1 MSTNELFV
9 LPKTVR
15 RLRKGPL
22 GDHIDA
28 FAARLLEQGFSQAKA
43 CDKIRIVADLSG
55 WLLRKSLGANDVDP
69 QILQR
74 YLEHCKRYMH
84 PDRGAPSTVQELLA
98 MLCEKG
104 IASQECSPEATHR
117 YECVE
122 NDFKRYLS
130 QERGLS
136 PATLAN
142 YLPFVHQLL
151 VERFGNG
158 PTEFANLRAT
168 DITRFVQRHAR
179 DHSPSRNG
187 PMVAALRAFL
197 QHLRHRSK
205 IKTDLAA
212 CVPTIANWSRAT
224 LPKFLPPG
232 QVDQVLKHCDRRN
245 ATGRRD
251 YAILLL
257 LARLGLRAG
266 EVVALTLDDIDW
278 KEGILR
284 LRGKGGR
291 EAKLPLPVEVGE
303 AIGGYLQN
311 GRPRC
316 PSRRLFIRERAPR
329 VGLDSSAISTLVK
342 RALVRA
348 AVDSP
353 RKGAHLFRHSLATEM
368 LHQGASL
375 TEIGELLRHEHPNTT
390 MIYAKV
396 DLPALRRLAPAWL
409 GGGR

>member
-9 LPKTVR
+9 SPKTLR
-15 RLRKGPL
+15 RLHEGPL

-28 FAARLLEQGFSQAKA
+28 FASRLLEQGFSQAKA

-55 WLLRKSLGANDVDP
+55 WLQRKSLDANDVDP
-69 QILQR
+69 QILHR
-74 YLEHCKRYMH
+74 YLEHCKGYMH
-84 PDRGAPSTVQELLA
+84 PDRGAPSTVQELLV

-136 PATLAN
+136 AATLAN

-158 PTEFANLRAT
+158 PTEFAKLRAT
-168 DITRFVQRHAR
+168 HITGFVRRHAR
-179 DHSPSRNG
+179 DHSPGRSG

-197 QHLRHRSK
+197 RYLRHRGK
-205 IKTDLAA
+205 ITTDLAA

-224 LPKFLPPG
+224 LPKFLPPR
-232 QVDQVLKHCDRRN
+232 QVEQVLKHCDRRRR
-245 ATGRRD
+245 TGRRD

-266 EVVALTLDDIDW
+266 EVAALTLDDIDW
-278 KEGILR
+278 KDGNLR

-291 EAKLPLPVEVGE
+291 EAKLPLPVEIGE
-303 AIGGYLQN
+303 AISGYLRN

-316 PSRRLFIRERAPR
+316 ASRSLFIRKCAPH
-329 VGLDSSAISTLVK
+329 VGFASGAISNLVK
-342 RALVRA
+342 RALIRA
-348 AVDSP
+348 GVNSP

-368 LHQGASL
+368 LNQGASL
-375 TEIGELLRHEHPNTT
+375 TEIGELLRHQHPNTT

-409 GGGR
+409 EGGQ